1 MSAGSPLLSES
12 ERRVPLFG
20 SEARVLVADTDAD
33 AARLAALSGEALLRN
48 QQRLLTRFDPTS
60 ELSRLNADPNETV
73 PASPTMVAFLL
84 AARWACHRSG
94 GLVDAT
100 VAPELEQ
107 NGYRESLAA
116 RPAPSIDLGQALRR
130 APHRRAAVAREI
142 STWDRV
148 FVDAVAGTVTRP
160 PGVGFDS
167 GGITKGHAADL
178 AAAGLERF
186 AAYAVDCGGDIR
198 LGGGAGI
205 LRRVEV
211 TDPWA
216 GGAAATF
223 DLAAGAVATTGINRR
238 LWFDGERYSHH
249 VIDPGRGTPAW
260 TGLVQATAVAPSGL
274 EAEVLAKAAFL
285 SGPEKAA
292 SWLGRWGGAIVDDDG
307 SWRWFG
313 PLEPTSATQAA
324 A

>member
-1 MSAGSPLLSES
+1 VSTAAALFGES
-12 ERRVPLFG
+12 ERRLPLFG
-20 SEARVLVADTDAD
+20 SEARALVADADAD
-33 AARLAALSGEALLRN
+33 AARLAALSAEALLRN

-60 ELSRLNADPNETV
+60 ELSRLNADPRETV
-73 PASPTMVAFLL
+73 AASSTVVAFVL
-84 AARWACHRSG
+84 AARWAHERSG

-100 VAPELEQ
+100 VGPELERS
-107 NGYRESLAA
+107 GYRESLAV
-116 RPAPSIDLGQALRR
+116 RPEPIIGLDQALRR
-130 APHRRAAVAREI
+130 APRRRAAVAREV
-142 STWDRV
+142 SPWDRV

-160 PGVGFDS
+160 PGVRFDS

-205 LRRVEV
+205 RRRVEV
-211 TDPWA
+211 TDPWS
-216 GGAAATF
+216 GGVAATF

-238 LWFDGERYSHH
+238 LWFDGERYAHH

-285 SGPEKAA
+285 SGPEQAA
-292 SWLGRWGGAIVDDDG
+292 AWLGRWGGAIVDDVG

-313 PLEPTSATQAA
+313 PLEAARGAQAVA
-324 A
+324 

>member
-1 MSAGSPLLSES
+1 MSVASPLLSES
-12 ERRVPLFG
+12 ERRAPLFG
-20 SEARVLVADTDAD
+20 SEVRVLVVDADGD
-33 AARLAALSGEALLRN
+33 AARLAALSAEAVLRN
-48 QQRLLTRFDPTS
+48 QQRLLTRFDSTS
-60 ELSRLNADPNETV
+60 ELSRLNADPGETV
-73 PASPTMVAFLL
+73 AASPTMVAFLL
-84 AARWACHRSG
+84 AARWACQRSG

-107 NGYRESLAA
+107 SGYRESLAA
-116 RPAPSIDLGQALRR
+116 RPEPSIGLDEALRR
-130 APHRRAAVAREI
+130 APRRRAAVARET
-142 STWDRV
+142 SPWDRV

-178 AAAGLERF
+178 AATGLERF

-198 LGGGAGI
+198 LGGSAGI
-205 LRRVEV
+205 VRRLEV
-211 TDPWA
+211 TDPWT
-216 GGAAATF
+216 GGVAATF

-238 LWFDGERYSHH
+238 LWFDGQRYAHH

-285 SGPEKAA
+285 SGPEQAA
-292 SWLGRWGGAIVDDDG
+292 SWLGRWGGAVVDDDG

-313 PLEPTSATQAA
+313 PLEPTSATRAVA
-324 A
+324 